1 MDYITTSAIA
11 RTTQHLNATH
21 ARIVYPLGL
30 CLSRLFHVTLVDA
43 AVRLALRAK
52 PLLSLAKSDP
62 TLSLIWT
69 FTRSSSLQCGRG
81 ILGSTSDCLPAE
93 VGGV

>member
-1 MDYITTSAIA
+1 MDYITSAIA

-21 ARIVYPLGL
+21 ARIVYTLGL

-62 TLSLIWT
+62 TPCLIWT
-69 FTRSSSLQCGRG
+69 FKAFIKFAMRQRH
-81 ILGSTSDCLPAE
+81 LGLDVGLPPC
-93 VGGV
+93 